1 MLRHRRVTVETK
13 DDAMP
18 QKELKNK
25 VAIVTGGTRGIGR
38 AIAER
43 LLDEGAHVAICG
55 RRQKS
60 VDDAVGDLS
69 RKGRVFGMA
78 ADVSKY
84 EQVQRFVAAAHLEFG
99 AVHILINNAGA
110 GAFASVAQL
119 TPEMWDQMIALNL
132 SGVNYC
138 CHEIMPIFGQGGGG
152 DVVNIGSLA
161 GVNAFAG
168 GAGYNASKFGLV
180 GFSEAMM
187 LDHRYDGVRVSLVMP
202 GSVDTAFGGGA
213 SARAD
218 TGFVSRE
225 TDSGGSAVSAVA
237 KDHPSGS
244 EWKIAPEDIADTVVF
259 VLKMPGRTTVSRIE
273 VRPSRP
279 PRKT

>member
-1 MLRHRRVTVETK
+1 
-13 DDAMP
+13 MP
-18 QKELKNK
+18 HKELKEK

-43 LLDEGAHVAICG
+43 LLHEGAHVAICA

-60 VDDAVGDLS
+60 VDETVAVLS

-84 EQVQRFVAAAHLEFG
+84 DQVQRFIAAAHLEFG
-99 AVHILINNAGA
+99 AVHILVNNAGS
-110 GAFASVAQL
+110 GAFASVAEL
-119 TPEMWDQMIALNL
+119 TPEMWDRMIALNL

-138 CHEIMPIFGQGGGG
+138 CHEIMPIFRQGGGG

-187 LDHRYDGVRVSLVMP
+187 LDHRYDGVRVSLIMP
-202 GSVDTAFGGGA
+202 GSVDTAFGSAGSA
-213 SARAD
+213 SAD
-218 TGFVSRE
+218 TG
-225 TDSGGSAVSAVA
+225 SGGNAVSAFSEG
-237 KDHPSGS
+237 DRERS
-244 EWKIAPEDIADTVVF
+244 EWKIAPEDIADIVVCA
-259 VLKMPGRTTVSRIE
+259 LKMPGRTTLSRIE
-273 VRPSRP
+273 VRPSLP